1 MIKLCIF
8 DLDGT
13 VLDTL
18 DTISYYANSAL
29 LKNGL
34 TEIPKERYKYL
45 VGKGAKNLVGA
56 MLSEINA
63 PETLFSKVFNDY
75 NDAYNK
81 NTTYKTKVYEG
92 MGELLKT
99 LKEKGISLAI
109 LSNKPDFATKSVVR
123 EILGDGLF
131 DAVYGQREGVP
142 IKPDPTSVY
151 SILEEFNVEKNEC
164 LYIGDTSVD
173 ILTAKNANIFS
184 VGVLWGFRTRAE
196 LKDARADRIISKPHE
211 ILKIISKFE

>member
-1 MIKLCIF
+1 M
-8 DLDGT
+8 
-13 VLDTL
+13 
-18 DTISYYANSAL
+18 
-29 LKNGL
+29 
-34 TEIPKERYKYL
+34 
-45 VGKGAKNLVGA
+45 
-56 MLSEINA
+56 
-63 PETLFSKVFNDY
+63 Y
-75 NDAYNK
+75 N
-81 NTTYKTKVYEG
+81 VI
-92 MGELLKT
+92 KT